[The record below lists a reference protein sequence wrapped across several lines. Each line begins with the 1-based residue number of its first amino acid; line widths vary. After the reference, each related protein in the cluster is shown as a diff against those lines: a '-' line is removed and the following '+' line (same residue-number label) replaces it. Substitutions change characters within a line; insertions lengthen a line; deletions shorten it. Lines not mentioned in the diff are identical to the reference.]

1 MVIKVVVLALDPQH
15 MEGVARTEAGER
27 QVALMPEHHVPVA
40 LEFLGRRRLEL
51 AAGQEL
57 RSQTMLGM
65 LDEFLP
71 GELGP
76 LLPLHEELSALR
88 IRQLT
93 DPPPGLQVPQAQH
106 GMP

>member
-1 MVIKVVVLALDPQH
+1 MVVQVVVLTLDPQH
-15 MEGVARTEAGER
+15 VEGVARAEAGER
-27 QVALMPEHHVPVA
+27 QIALMPEHHVPVA
-40 LEFLGRRRLEL
+40 LEFLRRRRLEL

-76 LLPLHEELSALR
+76 LLPLHEELSTLR

-106 GMP
+106 RMP